1 MLLGKKK
8 ARDVEIP
15 SASLSDIVFLLLIFF
30 LVTTSIDTE
39 KGLDLVLPP
48 PGKSEIKIPKKNITN
63 LLINAAGQALLD
75 GEVVEIKQIS
85 KIIRDKILENE
96 LLIVSVKTD
105 KETKYE
111 TYVQVLDQL
120 KKAEAK
126 RISLAEP
133 DED

>member
-1 MLLGKKK
+1 
-8 ARDVEIP
+8 
-15 SASLSDIVFLLLIFF
+15 
-30 LVTTSIDTE
+30 
-39 KGLDLVLPP
+39 
-48 PGKSEIKIPKKNITN
+48 
-63 LLINAAGQALLD
+63 LLD

-105 KETKYE
+105 KETKYD
-111 TYVQVLDQL
+111 TYVKVLDQL

-133 DED
+133 DEE

>member
-8 ARDVEIP
+8 DKSVEIP

-39 KGLDLVLPP
+39 KGLDLILPDI
-48 PGKSEIKIPKKNITN
+48 GGETRVPKKNITN
-63 LLINAAGQALLD
+63 LLINATGQVLLD
-75 GEVVEIKQIS
+75 NEVVEISDIS
-85 KIIRDKILENE
+85 RIIKDKIFENE

-111 TYVQVLDQL
+111 TYIKVLDQL

-133 DED
+133 EED